1 MTAEHTGNP
10 DRNQER
16 DVFYVQGRPSS
27 GVARGYV
34 PPNDFAFSAA
44 RASDGF
50 RPPRSVRTGLHAGLV
65 GCAPVDPIVVEVRRG
80 EVVEA
85 RHRIHAVAVSGAQV
99 VDSRGDPFLRTYVRS
114 SAKPLQA
121 LPVVRARPDLDDAE
135 IAIACASHLHRPD
148 QLEPVQRLLTKAGAT
163 EDDLECGPEP
173 TRLQHNCSGKH
184 AAMLLLCR
192 VNDWPTEGYR
202 LPSHPLQQA
211 MLTEIAAAAELE
223 PQSLPTAVDGCGVVT
238 YALTLERMAHTFSR
252 LESLDGG
259 LRAADAMRAHPE
271 LIRGDG
277 AADTELMRLGDGWV
291 AKGGAEG
298 LLCAARQ
305 GLGIALKV
313 EDGAQ
318 RPIRSALA
326 ALVEQLGFGVGDL
339 ANVPVENSRG
349 EVVGELR
356 VHRNAT
362 TG

>member
-1 MTAEHTGNP
+1 VE
-10 DRNQER
+10 
-16 DVFYVQGRPSS
+16 
-27 GVARGYV
+27 
-34 PPNDFAFSAA
+34 
-44 RASDGF
+44 
-50 RPPRSVRTGLHAGLV
+50 
-65 GCAPVDPIVVEVRRG
+65 PIVVEARRG
-80 EVVEA
+80 DLVEA
-85 RHRIHAVAVSGAQV
+85 WHRVHAVAVSDGAIGA
-99 VDSRGDPFLRTYVRS
+99 SLGDPRLVTTFRS

-148 QLEPVQRLLTKAGAT
+148 QLEPVQRLLTKADAT

-173 TRLQHNCSGKH
+173 TRLEHNCSGKH

-211 MLTEIAAAAELE
+211 MLTEIAAAAEVAPE
-223 PQSLPTAVDGCGVVT
+223 SMPTAVDGCGVVT
-238 YALTLERMAHTFSR
+238 YALTLERMAHAFSR

-298 LLCAARQ
+298 LLCAARE

-326 ALVEQLGFGVGDL
+326 AFLEQLGFDAGGL
-339 ANVPVENSRG
+339 ADVPVENSRG

-356 VHRNAT
+356 VHRNAAT
-362 TG
+362 R